1 MDNHLWEHE
10 DIAGA
15 KLIVCVWSAW
25 QPGVCATGSGRPAVK
40 PGYTYGSVFR
50 RPVMDCSNRVFWSE
64 KRIRVCIMYV
74 QAFDHVIDLL
84 RFDMLFVFSYSNL
97 KSLLHKHTYTR
108 ANASRWVRMHSLAPS
123 QHHLNVVHLKL
134 VRPSLFQLTL
144 FPLQL
149 TASTWEMSG
158 SLLPAL
164 FGLFKHL
171 WSVKLISTA

>member
-15 KLIVCVWSAW
+15 KLIVCVWSAC
-25 QPGVCATGSGRPAVK
+25 QPGVCATGSGCPAVK

-74 QAFDHVIDLL
+74 QAFDHIIDLL

-97 KSLLHKHTYTR
+97 KSLLHKHTHTR
-108 ANASRWVRMHSLAPS
+108 ANASRWVRMHSLAPPAPFKCSPS
-123 QHHLNVVHLKL
+123 QTG
-134 VRPSLFQLTL
+134 PASA
-144 FPLQL
+144 FP
-149 TASTWEMSG
+149 A
-158 SLLPAL
+158 
-164 FGLFKHL
+164 H
-171 WSVKLISTA
+171 LISSSADCLDMGNVRLSLASAVWLIQTFVKC